1 MSLRRRTS
9 LLFLVTLA
17 IVAVSVIVLAR
28 SFEREVD
35 RQGII
40 TDQIDPAARAATELR
55 SANARTA
62 AGIAQYVVTG
72 DSDELALAETS
83 RGESDRLLRSLEDL
97 VAGES
102 ALELAVSTVAQAH
115 SAWTTDEIDPILT
128 EMKGGRT
135 REAAAKLD
143 APAFQARFDELDVA
157 TDGVARAIDSAR
169 AQGLSDLRGITRDL
183 GIALGIAAILAIGI
197 ATFSMLA
204 LRAWILSPLD
214 RVRADLREAALLPS
228 HETPIERTGPA
239 EIAEVAGDAEALRRA
254 LLREIDAAMAARVAL
269 EHGAPAVVA
278 LRDAMVPPAPTL
290 PDGFAVFGTTRAAA
304 GVIAGDWWDAIPLA
318 SGGLGLVIADVSGHD
333 LDAGVMA
340 VGLRSVFRT
349 GLLSGLEPHAV
360 MELAATELRP
370 TGKALTAFIAVI
382 GPDSGVLR
390 WANAGHHPPLL
401 LGADQTNRWCN
412 TTGPLLSPLG
422 GTWRTD
428 EAPFTPGDMCFA
440 CTDGLIESL
449 DVEGVD
455 LGPQG
460 LLALIEGLPASE
472 RDDPSELAERI
483 ISRAR
488 LRACSWNEDD
498 ITVLAFGSRAG
509 RSAGSAAVRQ

>member
-1 MSLRRRTS
+1 
-9 LLFLVTLA
+9 
-17 IVAVSVIVLAR
+17 
-28 SFEREVD
+28 
-35 RQGII
+35 
-40 TDQIDPAARAATELR
+40 
-55 SANARTA
+55 
-62 AGIAQYVVTG
+62 
-72 DSDELALAETS
+72 
-83 RGESDRLLRSLEDL
+83 
-97 VAGES
+97 
-102 ALELAVSTVAQAH
+102 
-115 SAWTTDEIDPILT
+115 
-128 EMKGGRT
+128 
-135 REAAAKLD
+135 
-143 APAFQARFDELDVA
+143 
-157 TDGVARAIDSAR
+157 
-169 AQGLSDLRGITRDL
+169 
-183 GIALGIAAILAIGI
+183 
-197 ATFSMLA
+197 MLA

-214 RVRADLREAALLPS
+214 RVRADLRKAALLPS

-278 LRDAMVPPAPTL
+278 LQEAMVPPAPTL

-333 LDAGVMA
+333 LDAGVTA

-349 GLLSGLEPHAV
+349 GLLTGLEPHAV
-360 MELAATELRP
+360 MELAAGELRP
-370 TGKALTAFIAVI
+370 TGKAVTAFIAVI
-382 GPDSGVLR
+382 GSDSGVLR

-422 GTWRTD
+422 GAWRTD
-428 EAPFTPGDMCFA
+428 EAPFMVGDVCFA

-449 DVEGVD
+449 DDEGVD

-472 RDDPSELAERI
+472 REDPSELAERI

-488 LRACSWNEDD
+488 LRAYSWNEDD

-509 RSAGSAAVRQ
+509 TSAGSAAVRP